1 MSQCLGQCAVCGRTT
16 GSEEPKQKNA
26 ATRIAR
32 KARRVCDVFVVGG
45 ATAVGYLWVCL
56 SEICANS
63 RDWRE
68 GYREQARSHNGFAVF
83 TEAAVTLGSCRSEP
97 ARDSGRSVKGD
108 VECRA
113 AIASKLGSHSWL
125 GVFANIVFTSGPVGA
140 SLLAIAVGQSKV
152 MLNAGPPS
160 RASSAPTVGWG
171 CSQILCSPLDLWERA
186 CSRWRQARRYKA
198 FSRATRSW
206 Q

>member
-1 MSQCLGQCAVCGRTT
+1 MSQCLEQCAVCGRTT

-32 KARRVCDVFVVGG
+32 EARRVCDVFVVGG

-68 GYREQARSHNGFAVF
+68 GYREQARSHNGFAVS
-83 TEAAVTLGSCRSEP
+83 TEAAVTLGSCGSEP

-125 GVFANIVFTSGPVGA
+125 GGVRKYCVHPWTCGS
-140 SLLAIAVGQSKV
+140 
-152 MLNAGPPS
+152 
-160 RASSAPTVGWG
+160 
-171 CSQILCSPLDLWERA
+171 RA